1 MKLAVREEPVASAQR
16 QPERA
21 PLVYITGGKGGVGRT
36 VLAVNLC
43 VKLARGGAR
52 VLLAD
57 LDLGLA
63 DVDVLMRHCSAKS
76 LVDVL
81 AHGADL
87 ADCVEET
94 TCGFDLIAGV
104 SGEREWASLP
114 IVRRAALVHDLRA
127 LARNYD
133 VVVVD
138 GSAGIGEDV
147 LGFAAAADRVLL
159 VTTPDPAALTDA
171 YGLLKALHER
181 SEAGGPE
188 IPTPEIVVN
197 RASGLDEAER
207 TAARLRSVA
216 ERFLARSPHWAG
228 WLPESPVVADSCR
241 VQRPF
246 GAEPRLSIAHACL
259 DQLAARF
266 AHSKAAGRR
275 GAR

>member
-1 MKLAVREEPVASAQR
+1 MKLAVREQPVSSTQR

-63 DVDVLMRHCSAKS
+63 DVDVLLRHCSAKS

-87 ADCVEET
+87 KDCVEET

-104 SGEREWASLP
+104 SGAREWAALP
-114 IVRRAALVHDLRA
+114 VARRTALVHDLRS
-127 LARNYD
+127 LAREYD

-159 VTTPDPAALTDA
+159 VTTPDPAALADA

-207 TAARLRSVA
+207 TASRLRAVA
-216 ERFLARSPHWAG
+216 ERFLARSPNWAG

-246 GAEPRLSIAHACL
+246 GSEPRLSIAHSCL

-266 AHSKAAGRR
+266 VRSKAVGRR
-275 GAR
+275 GAV